1 MSKIFLQDLKE
12 VKAPNRKNQQ
22 SRENKRQHGILS
34 HSVAQ
39 VQKVKKQQSWIEAAK
54 IKVEMEKIKM
64 IIVNQL
70 IISYINLCLIWQLEE
85 NHRNWKVYYQ
95 KIWIKLLTISMNF
108 SPTNPITMKFN
119 FIMCYMQSRTRSRS
133 NWFFIG
139 RRG

>member
-1 MSKIFLQDLKE
+1 MIFLQVLKE

-39 VQKVKKQQSWIEAAK
+39 VRKVKKQQSWIEAAK

-70 IISYINLCLIWQLEE
+70 IISYINLCLI
-85 NHRNWKVYYQ
+85 
-95 KIWIKLLTISMNF
+95 
-108 SPTNPITMKFN
+108 
-119 FIMCYMQSRTRSRS
+119 
-133 NWFFIG
+133 
-139 RRG
+139 